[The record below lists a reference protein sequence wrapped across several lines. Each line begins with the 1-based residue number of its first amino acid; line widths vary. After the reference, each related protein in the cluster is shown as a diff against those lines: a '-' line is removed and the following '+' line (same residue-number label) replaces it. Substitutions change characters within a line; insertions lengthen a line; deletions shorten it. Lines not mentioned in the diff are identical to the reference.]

1 LKALHEKLYLW
12 ENKKEVNIMKHF
24 IRLYLAL
31 FRQESGVEE
40 PEDDVEVGGDQLS
53 QMQLQR
59 QLIVQRCGS

>member
-1 LKALHEKLYLW
+1 
-12 ENKKEVNIMKHF
+12 
-24 IRLYLAL
+24 L

>member
-1 LKALHEKLYLW
+1 MW